1 MKRRPP
7 RSTRTDTLFPYTTLF
22 RSSGLTRTGIG
33 DSRESSCWQIRAQ
46 RINPAANRPTISII
60 LLNLNKR
67 VYDGTRCR
75 PFERPDTQAVAFGP
89 ERRAACRA
97 AHVADAPG
105 GALSARIS
113 RLAGGKGRIPGTGL

>member
-1 MKRRPP
+1 M
-7 RSTRTDTLFPYTTLF
+7 
-22 RSSGLTRTGIG
+22 
-33 DSRESSCWQIRAQ
+33 ESSCLQIRAH
-46 RINPAANRPTISII
+46 RINPAAIRPTISII

-97 AHVADAPG
+97 AHVAVAPG
-105 GALSARIS
+105 GALYARIS
-113 RLAGGKGRIPGTGL
+113 RLAGGKGRIPGTGLCQRGRGGGARAPAAPFRV